1 MGRGGGSRGGRHLI
15 AAGDVPHRDGDAV
28 PAVDGDHRERQGDEF
43 LFRELRPHALVEFVR
58 RVILGDQRQ
67 RVGPG
72 ECGALAVG
80 EEGRFPPGAQAVEA
94 LLGFAFRAR
103 VLAVHV
109 DAERA
114 AVDDR
119 RPHPHQ
125 LEQRVLQRAVPH
137 ALLEREHALHLRRVL
152 LILDPWF
159 HDDES
164 SLQDI
169 AGRCARRSR
178 KLDETGHPL
187 VTTRRFE
194 IDPDI
199 GQASTL
205 PSWAYTDPA
214 LYARTADRVFARSW
228 QLVADTDRVRVPGW
242 ACPVTFA
249 EGILEEPLLLTRDGA
264 DRLHCVSNVCTHR
277 GNLVCEHE
285 GAQSVLRCR
294 YHGRRFGLDGRFVS
308 MPEFEGVKDF
318 PGEADHLRALRLES
332 WGKLLFT
339 AIDAHPLATF
349 AEWIAPVIARCGWM
363 PIERAV
369 LDPTRSRDYLVRA
382 NWALY
387 CDNYLEGFHIPYV
400 HHGLAGA
407 LDYANYRSEV
417 FDWCNL
423 QVGIAA
429 PGEDAFDL
437 PADSPD

>member
-1 MGRGGGSRGGRHLI
+1 MVQTTQLSCDCHPMNDTHPGG
-15 AAGDVPHRDGDAV
+15 VY
-28 PAVDGDHRERQGDEF
+28 
-43 LFRELRPHALVEFVR
+43 
-58 RVILGDQRQ
+58 
-67 RVGPG
+67 
-72 ECGALAVG
+72 
-80 EEGRFPPGAQAVEA
+80 
-94 LLGFAFRAR
+94 
-103 VLAVHV
+103 
-109 DAERA
+109 
-114 AVDDR
+114 
-119 RPHPHQ
+119 
-125 LEQRVLQRAVPH
+125 
-137 ALLEREHALHLRRVL
+137 
-152 LILDPWF
+152 
-159 HDDES
+159 
-164 SLQDI
+164 
-169 AGRCARRSR
+169 
-178 KLDETGHPL
+178 TN
-187 VTTRRFE
+187 RRFQ

-214 LYARTADRVFARSW
+214 LFARMADRVFARSW

-242 ACPVTFA
+242 ACPVTFV

-264 DRLHCVSNVCTHR
+264 DRLRCLSNVCTHR

-294 YHGRRFGLDGRFVS
+294 YHGRRFGLDGRLLS

-332 WGKLLFT
+332 WGKLLFA
-339 AIDAHPLATF
+339 AIDAHPSVSFEDLL
-349 AEWIAPVIARCGWM
+349 APVRARCGWM

-429 PGEDAFDL
+429 SGEDAFDL
-437 PADSPD
+437 PPESPDYAASQPEYGSQRIAGYYFWLFPNLMLNFYPWGVSVNIVKPLAVDRTKVTFLAYVWDDSRLDRGAGASLDRVEREDEQIVETVQRGVRSRIYERGRYSPSREACVHHFHRLLARTLFD

>member
-1 MGRGGGSRGGRHLI
+1 MNDTHPGG
-15 AAGDVPHRDGDAV
+15 VY
-28 PAVDGDHRERQGDEF
+28 
-43 LFRELRPHALVEFVR
+43 
-58 RVILGDQRQ
+58 
-67 RVGPG
+67 
-72 ECGALAVG
+72 
-80 EEGRFPPGAQAVEA
+80 
-94 LLGFAFRAR
+94 
-103 VLAVHV
+103 
-109 DAERA
+109 
-114 AVDDR
+114 
-119 RPHPHQ
+119 
-125 LEQRVLQRAVPH
+125 
-137 ALLEREHALHLRRVL
+137 
-152 LILDPWF
+152 
-159 HDDES
+159 
-164 SLQDI
+164 
-169 AGRCARRSR
+169 
-178 KLDETGHPL
+178 TN
-187 VTTRRFE
+187 RRFQ

-214 LYARTADRVFARSW
+214 LFARMADRVFARSW

-242 ACPVTFA
+242 ACPVTFV

-264 DRLHCVSNVCTHR
+264 DRLRCLSNVCTHR

-294 YHGRRFGLDGRFVS
+294 YHGRRFGLDGRFLS

-318 PGEADHLRALRLES
+318 PSEADHLRAVRLES
-332 WGKLLFT
+332 WGKLLFA
-339 AIDAHPLATF
+339 AIDANPAVSF
-349 AEWIAPVIARCGWM
+349 EEWIAPVRARCGWM

-429 PGEDAFDL
+429 SGEEAFDL
-437 PADSPD
+437 PPESPDYAASRPRWRQRIAGYYFWLFPNLMLNFYPWGVSVNIVKPLAVDRTKVTFLAYVWDDSRLDRGAGASLDRVEREDEQIVETVQRGVRSRIYERGRYSPAREACVHHFHRLLARTLFD